1 MHSFYK
7 NYWKQENKMP
17 VYKYKT
23 FEEADQALWNLN
35 PDEIFFR
42 KIHELFI
49 LAVKLNPVIYPRGVF
64 KYKTFEEAQEQR
76 LEWELRNAVYKKQS

>member
-23 FEEADQALWNLN
+23 FEEADQALWNFD

-49 LAVKLNPVIYPRGVF
+49 LAVKLNPVVYPRGVF

-76 LEWELRNAVYKKQS
+76 LEWELRNAVYKKRL